1 MTIRARPSA
10 SDSSS
15 WGAQSTASSA
25 DARGRFPGAFAGSL
39 LLHAGIAGLVVLAAW
54 RLHEEVT
61 KPEPEF
67 VWVQPDTMEPGGGS
81 RIRESASVADVGAA
95 AAAAAAAAAH
105 AGPDFVAD
113 MRRRQRVEERRAE
126 QEIARMR
133 EQRRQ
138 EERRKAAEEAAE
150 ASERDAV
157 RRDAV
162 AATEPA
168 SLAARR
174 AATSYS
180 EFLQNNA
187 PRAGSSRPATRADEP
202 GPRVRVGE
210 AGRGREGS
218 GVEAR
223 PGAGS
228 TAVVESSAMARYFGD
243 LVLRL
248 RAAHEKP
255 VGLSELLSAE
265 VEFVLAADGTISGLR
280 IVRPSGNA
288 DFDRSAREAF
298 ARVRMSARPDGKT
311 DTQRLTFR
319 MAEA

>member
-1 MTIRARPSA
+1 M
-10 SDSSS
+10 
-15 WGAQSTASSA
+15 
-25 DARGRFPGAFAGSL
+25 
-39 LLHAGIAGLVVLAAW
+39 
-54 RLHEEVT
+54 
-61 KPEPEF
+61 
-67 VWVQPDTMEPGGGS
+67 
-81 RIRESASVADVGAA
+81 
-95 AAAAAAAAAH
+95 
-105 AGPDFVAD
+105 
-113 MRRRQRVEERRAE
+113 
-126 QEIARMR
+126 
-133 EQRRQ
+133 
-138 EERRKAAEEAAE
+138 
-150 ASERDAV
+150 
-157 RRDAV
+157 
-162 AATEPA
+162 
-168 SLAARR
+168 AARR

-187 PRAGSSRPATRADEP
+187 PRAGSRRPAASAGEP
-202 GPRVRVGE
+202 GPRVKVGE
-210 AGRGREGS
+210 EWRGREGS
-218 GVEAR
+218 GVEDR

-288 DFDRSAREAF
+288 DFDRSARESF